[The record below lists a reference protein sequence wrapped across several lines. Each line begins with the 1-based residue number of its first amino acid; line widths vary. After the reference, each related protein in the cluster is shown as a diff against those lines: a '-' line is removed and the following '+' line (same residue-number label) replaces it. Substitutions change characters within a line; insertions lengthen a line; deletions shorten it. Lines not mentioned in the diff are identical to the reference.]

1 MKTMT
6 DRELL
11 DAIQNGMKE
20 VAERFRAKR
29 EAEAQQA
36 APKPDEQARSAA

>member
-1 MKTMT
+1 MT
-6 DRELL
+6 DQEIL
-11 DAIQNGMKE
+11 DAIDSAMRK